1 MNHKEYLGDLIG
13 GSLMLRESQII
24 ADLLLKN
31 PTIEDWN
38 EQIIDRN
45 ILQKRSGAS
54 AKRNAATV
62 RKRIGHLGNEFLKL
76 VAFGS
81 SELSTQ
87 AMLAATLINS
97 PILAD
102 FMRGIVMDA
111 KRMYRESLDSS
122 DWEHFWLERTRLFP
136 DLAKMT
142 ESSTYKVA
150 QVAFKV
156 VSDSGYISST
166 RNKTLQNVYILPEI
180 KDFLVGLSREDLIQA
195 MEV

>member
-24 ADLLLKN
+24 AALLLKN

-38 EQIIDRN
+38 EQIVDRN
-45 ILQKRSGAS
+45 VLQKRSVAS
-54 AKRNAATV
+54 AKRNAATI
-62 RKRIGHLGNEFLKL
+62 KNRIGKLSNDFLEL
-76 VAFGS
+76 VAYGS
-81 SELSTQ
+81 SEVSSQ

-156 VSDSGYISST
+156 ISDAGFINST
-166 RNKTLQNVYILPEI
+166 RNKTLQNVYVFPEI
-180 KDFLVGLSREDLIQA
+180 KDMLVRLKREDLIQA
-195 MEV
+195 MEI